1 MVERRASGPLRRQRV
16 EANISGEKRCDSRA
30 EQGEGKSDAIAM
42 MNRRRESAGD
52 VDTHVRFDGAGA
64 RREEHRRVV
73 LIVALDDQQRG
84 ERGGRDASAAVGRA
98 LHRLPFVVA
107 STWPLSGPVPFAAMA
122 ISGRKLL

>member
-42 MNRRRESAGD
+42 MNRRRETAGD

-84 ERGGRDASAAVGRA
+84 ERGGRDASAAVVGLTAPTAFCGRDDDVA
-98 LHRLPFVVA
+98 WSRSDPFCCDGHHR
-107 STWPLSGPVPFAAMA
+107 
-122 ISGRKLL
+122 